1 MLATYTVFKFLVAT
15 LKKGKQVKLI
25 LIYLTLMPKLLLF
38 QPAICMTV
46 INEICHIMFWYCLH
60 NPVCVL
66 H

>member
-1 MLATYTVFKFLVAT
+1 MLATYTVFEFLVAT

-25 LIYLTLMPKLLLF
+25 LIYLTLMPNLLL
-38 QPAICMTV
+38 QPAIRMTV